1 MDQGAAAIT
10 GPPARD
16 EGVQEPAGGV
26 PSEGGADSAGT
37 PEALLVRAKLMLLGE
52 SVKASGLAAVAGES
66 TVKVILAAAVARTE
80 LWKVHD
86 AQIKRLFEPELIAK
100 QEILGY
106 LLNDMMGKP
115 LLHKEYAIQV
125 GQRGDNAV
133 TKAKTQLK
141 VRSAEACYRSTKPAA
156 AALLAS
162 TYDLKLPGVTVGG
175 VDRRKRPPPE
185 GREERE
191 LKARLVIA
199 EATFVRRG
207 GGSPQAAHAP
217 GAQRVGQSG
226 TQASALAAG
235 RGGIGSGRGGKGRSP
250 RHLGGERGRGK

>member
-1 MDQGAAAIT
+1 
-10 GPPARD
+10 
-16 EGVQEPAGGV
+16 
-26 PSEGGADSAGT
+26 
-37 PEALLVRAKLMLLGE
+37 
-52 SVKASGLAAVAGES
+52 
-66 TVKVILAAAVARTE
+66 
-80 LWKVHD
+80 
-86 AQIKRLFEPELIAK
+86 
-100 QEILGY
+100 
-106 LLNDMMGKP
+106 MMGKP

-199 EATFVRRG
+199 EATFDGAVARHKRLMLPELREWGNPELKLQRLLRAEEALDQVEVAKAAVLGIWEEREAAANEAVARARLREEAAKERADPWRRG
-207 GGSPQAAHAP
+207 Q
-217 GAQRVGQSG
+217 
-226 TQASALAAG
+226 
-235 RGGIGSGRGGKGRSP
+235 I
-250 RHLGGERGRGK
+250 